1 MPQNMFPGWSVE
13 ELEDGLE
20 AINDK
25 LDNGAQTGVAIA
37 PGMKDE
43 FLGASHP
50 DLRRRRDEYLYA
62 LSIEDPDNYS
72 NPYQRPGQTTQ
83 AWG

>member
-13 ELEDGLE
+13 ELEQGLD
-20 AINDK
+20 AINDR

-43 FLGASHP
+43 FAGASHA

-62 LSIEDPDNYS
+62 LSVADPDNYA
-72 NPYQRPGQTTQ
+72 NPYQRPGQTQQ
-83 AWG
+83 AFS